1 MTDEKPV
8 VLAPHSR
15 PQPLH
20 PWPSAQARGAADQ
33 NDGDVAGAGE
43 DPAAEGPLMPRID
56 PLFGLLIGV
65 LAVWVLIAPLALVS
79 S

>member
-1 MTDEKPV
+1 MPGD
-8 VLAPHSR
+8 
-15 PQPLH
+15 
-20 PWPSAQARGAADQ
+20 ADQ

-65 LAVWVLIAPLALVS
+65 LAVWALIALLALVS